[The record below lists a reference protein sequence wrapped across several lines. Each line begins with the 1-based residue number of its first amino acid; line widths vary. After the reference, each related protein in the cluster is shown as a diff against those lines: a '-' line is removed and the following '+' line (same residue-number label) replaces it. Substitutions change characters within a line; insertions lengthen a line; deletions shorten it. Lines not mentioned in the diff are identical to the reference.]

1 MKTLKDFRC
10 NNEELPVI
18 GGFVSFNLKRDLTDF
33 TAFSPKFGGNYVIDF
48 DAKIK
53 RCSEL
58 VSSKEETAKL
68 KVITTRMYST
78 MDNLIGHVNSLAIY
92 VKMAKTDIPISVAD
106 FCVPP
111 LRKAIHS
118 RDAEAVLQN
127 LHIMNNCIAQYKDA
141 LTKQGLSES
150 VINLLGSAV
159 VSIHDDN
166 QRQYEI
172 VSNRKEL
179 VQNNMELFNG
189 LYADII
195 EICEIGKAMYR
206 GKDAKKVKDYT
217 FSELMKQ
224 VRVVFKRNNDAEKT
238 DSMDETEG

>member
-18 GGFVSFNLKRDLTDF
+18 GGFVSFNLKRDLIDF
-33 TAFSPKFGGNYVIDF
+33 TAFSPKFAGNYVIDF

-53 RCSEL
+53 KCSEL
-58 VSSKEETAKL
+58 VTSKEETTKL
-68 KVITTRMYST
+68 KVITNRMYVT
-78 MDNLIGHVNSLAIY
+78 MDNLTGHITSLIIY
-92 VKMAKTDIPISVAD
+92 IKMAKTDIPISVAD
-106 FCVPP
+106 FCIPP
-111 LRKAIHS
+111 LRKAIRK

-127 LHIMNNCIAQYKDA
+127 LHIMNNCITQYKDT

-150 VINLLGSAV
+150 VINLFASAI

-179 VQNNMELFNG
+179 VQNNMELFND

-206 GKDAKKVKDYT
+206 GKDAKKIKDYT

-224 VRVVFKRNNDAEKT
+224 VRIVKRNDDAEKT
-238 DSMDETEG
+238 ESTNETEG

>member
-1 MKTLKDFRC
+1 
-10 NNEELPVI
+10 
-18 GGFVSFNLKRDLTDF
+18 
-33 TAFSPKFGGNYVIDF
+33 
-48 DAKIK
+48 
-53 RCSEL
+53 
-58 VSSKEETAKL
+58 
-68 KVITTRMYST
+68 
-78 MDNLIGHVNSLAIY
+78 
-92 VKMAKTDIPISVAD
+92 
-106 FCVPP
+106 
-111 LRKAIHS
+111 
-118 RDAEAVLQN
+118 
-127 LHIMNNCIAQYKDA
+127 MNNGIAQYKDA

-150 VINLLGSAV
+150 VINLFGSAV

-166 QRQYEI
+166 QKQYEI

-195 EICEIGKAMYR
+195 EICEVGKAIYK

-238 DSMDETEG
+238 DSTDKSEG